1 MTNPILLAEEA
12 DEQEFFAAY
21 DPSVTPMY
29 QSDAVGETV
38 LFGSVFN
45 PDPDARTAITNR
57 LLDDGADPSVVTRSG
72 TTVLHVLL
80 TNPDLEPES
89 DAHLLRRLLAGGAP
103 INRVDSKR
111 GAPLAILFDNY
122 TLEDD
127 EAEPLYE
134 AFFERPDLDLEA
146 RGNMGLRT
154 VRESIEMAAE
164 KRPIPYRMMID
175 YDKRKN
181 DVDE

>member
-1 MTNPILLAEEA
+1 MTNPIYLAEEA
-12 DEQEFFAAY
+12 DEQEFLAVY
-21 DPSVTPMY
+21 DPAVTPTY
-29 QSDAVGETV
+29 QSEAAGDTV
-38 LFGSVFN
+38 LFGALFN
-45 PDPDARTAITNR
+45 PDPDARVAIANR
-57 LLDDGADPSVVTRSG
+57 LLDDGADPSIVTRSG
-72 TTVLHVLL
+72 ATVLHVLL
-80 TNPDLEPES
+80 TNPDL
-89 DAHLLRRLLAGGAP
+89 DAEGDAQVLRRLLAGGAP
-103 INRVDSKR
+103 INRIDSKR

-134 AFFERPDLDLEA
+134 AFFERPDLDLDA

-175 YDKRKN
+175 YDKRKHN
-181 DVDE
+181 VDE

>member
-1 MTNPILLAEEA
+1 MTNPIFWAEEA
-12 DEQEFFAAY
+12 NEQEFLAAY
-21 DPSVTPMY
+21 DPAVTPAY
-29 QSDAVGETV
+29 QSEVVGDTV
-38 LFGSVFN
+38 LFGALSN
-45 PDPDARTAITNR
+45 LDPDARVTIANR

-80 TNPDLEPES
+80 ANPEPSPEG

-122 TLEDD
+122 MLEDD
-127 EAEPLYE
+127 EAEPYYE
-134 AFFERPDLDLEA
+134 AFFERPDLNLDTQ
-146 RGNMGLRT
+146 GNMGLRT

-164 KRPIPYRMMID
+164 NRPIPYRMMID
-175 YDKRKN
+175 YDKRTSAVN
-181 DVDE
+181 E